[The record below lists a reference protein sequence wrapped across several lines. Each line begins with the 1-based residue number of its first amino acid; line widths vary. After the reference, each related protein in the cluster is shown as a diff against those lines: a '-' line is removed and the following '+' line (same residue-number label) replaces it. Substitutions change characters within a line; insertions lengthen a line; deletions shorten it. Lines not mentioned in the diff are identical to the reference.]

1 MPLSALEAHLACAA
15 LVLTD
20 LGARTLRVRTILRAC
35 RQRLSLRQLLTITLT
50 CDAACAVTPFRL
62 GGEPARVATMLRAGV
77 PLRTAVVAIASETVQ
92 TWPVIALCGLV
103 LGGLY
108 GGGWWDS
115 WAAGFRT
122 LLAHARLL
130 SVLALATMLLAAGL
144 GLVALRLL
152 RRARVPQTSAPRFR
166 WPRIST
172 RQLLATVPLTIVA
185 VAARVLVLPV
195 LGQTLAGGP
204 GFGETAM
211 ASFTLL
217 HSQLLLPSP
226 AGAGAVDLGL
236 FAHAQGGAPAYGL
249 LLAWRFYTTGLGLA
263 LGALAAALTYG
274 PTLARRRWRRS
285 VDPEDRA
292 LLGAKAD
299 SLVTLAR
306 RFVAPQLERL
316 QDALGVCAEGGEQA
330 RVAQAPVATDDGL
343 EGDFALVADGPPV
356 VAPDGRDRE
365 ELLRE
370 ASEATGEHA
379 LFRMRLEPLVRNR
392 AGTDARLRREL
403 DAAPGEEALRR
414 LEHAIDLFA
423 ERRKR
428 RTRIEA

>member
-20 LGARTLRVRTILRAC
+20 VGARTLRVRTILRAC
-35 RQRLSLRQLLTITLT
+35 RQHLSLRQLLTITLT

-77 PLRTAVVAIASETVQ
+77 PLRTAVVAIAGETVQ

-108 GGGWWDS
+108 GSGWWES

-130 SVLALATMLLAAGL
+130 PVLALATMLLAAGL
-144 GLVALRLL
+144 GLGALRLL
-152 RRARVPQTSAPRFR
+152 RRVRVSQASGPRIR

-172 RQLLATVPLTIVA
+172 RQLLATVPLTIMA
-185 VAARVLVLPV
+185 VGARVLILPV
-195 LGQTLAGGP
+195 LGQTLAGDP
-204 GFGETAM
+204 GFGEAAL
-211 ASFTLL
+211 ASFALL

-236 FAHAQGGAPAYGL
+236 CAHAQGGAPAYGL

-274 PTLARRRWRRS
+274 PSLARRRWRRS
-285 VDPEDRA
+285 IDPEDRT
-292 LLGAKAD
+292 LLGAEAD
-299 SLVTLAR
+299 GLVTLPR
-306 RFVAPQLERL
+306 RLVAPQLERL

-330 RVAQAPVATDDGL
+330 RVAQAAVAADDSL
-343 EGDFALVADGPPV
+343 EGDLALVVDGSPV

-365 ELLRE
+365 EPLVG
-370 ASEATGEHA
+370 ASDVPRQHA
-379 LFRMRLEPLVRNR
+379 LLRMRLEPLVRDR
-392 AGTDARLRREL
+392 TGTDTLLRREL
-403 DAAPGEEALRR
+403 DAAPGEEALRC
-414 LEHAIDLFA
+414 LEHAIDLLA

-428 RTRIEA
+428 RTWIEA